1 VPASVRCDHP
11 THSDA
16 DKDASGELLCPDC
29 AVRWRLSGE
38 SLTELLEEEFYRN
51 ADRCQRNGVIEVRCG
66 Y

>member
-1 VPASVRCDHP
+1 
-11 THSDA
+11 
-16 DKDASGELLCPDC
+16 LLCPDC